1 MEEILLN
8 IVPLGFSPSRVI
20 VHNVAVVMMKTFSTE
35 RLSILEGKDNAKVL
49 NLVVTLLNFWI
60 GELISQDNFLLGH
73 VINMLEVLIKSGK
86 VKKFE

>member
-1 MEEILLN
+1 LEEILLN